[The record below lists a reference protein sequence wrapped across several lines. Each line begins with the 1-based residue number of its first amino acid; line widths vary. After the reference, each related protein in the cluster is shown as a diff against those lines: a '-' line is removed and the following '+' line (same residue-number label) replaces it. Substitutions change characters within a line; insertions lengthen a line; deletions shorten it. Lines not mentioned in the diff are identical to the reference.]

1 MTKLTC
7 AAALGF
13 VLALGA
19 AAPAFADAAAGSACA
34 AKLPA
39 AGQQIYAGAANAGG
53 DVRSAITSSARSL
66 VMSGKMDQGTA
77 RANAEAAGKC
87 LELARS

>member
-1 MTKLTC
+1 MTLITRS
-7 AAALGF
+7 ALGL

-19 AAPAFADAAAGSACA
+19 ASPAFADAAAGNACA
-34 AKLPA
+34 ANLTPQ
-39 AGQQIYAGAANAGG
+39 GQAIYAGALKAGG
-53 DVRSAITSSARSL
+53 DVRAAITSSARSL
-66 VMSGKMDQGTA
+66 VMSGQMDQGTA

>member
-1 MTKLTC
+1 MMILSR
-7 AAALGF
+7 AAAVGV

-19 AAPAFADAAAGSACA
+19 ASPAFADAAAGSACA
-34 AKLPA
+34 AKLTPQ
-39 AGQQIYAGAANAGG
+39 GQAIYAGAVSAGG
-53 DVRSAITSSARSL
+53 DVRAAITSSARSL
-66 VMSGKMDQGTA
+66 VMSGQMDQGTA